1 MNLHVED
8 GSPVLPVIIYHG
20 GFCPYPPKRQ
30 NRISSWLGSTGT
42 IDDEIFALVWI
53 NIFPPPCSWSGACS
67 RSILLLHICHSYFA
81 AAAAAAADASKLIRL
96 TAASTAQQLKYHEQS
111 VLLGHRI
118 STQICH
124 RIPRLEINHL
134 QYHRRVRFLHHL

>member
-1 MNLHVED
+1 MALLCC
-8 GSPVLPVIIYHG
+8 PLLFTTG
-20 GFCPYPPKRQ
+20 GFARIPPKDRKNQ
-30 NRISSWLGSTGT
+30 LLIGIKGT

-67 RSILLLHICHSYFA
+67 RSILLHICHSYF

-118 STQICH
+118 STKICH

-134 QYHRRVRFLHHL
+134 QYHRRVRFLHHQ